1 MERERLKV
9 TWEEHRSHTSE
20 LFRDLFES
28 KRFSDVTLICNDQQE
43 IKAHKFI
50 LSSCSSRFKSI
61 IDNSFRS
68 NDPYIACGIID
79 DNIIDNIPYMNLKEI
94 NMQEL
99 ESILQFIYLGEAEVY
114 QENIEVFLKVAKIL
128 NIKGLE
134 DDSNEEVESCIEEFM
149 EENKKGEELIEDE
162 IKREVDNGIEN
173 QDKSKSPKK
182 PKKSKKPKTNKVSQF
197 IKRENDFQWSCSV
210 CEKILTT
217 KSGLQFHIQS
227 EHHGIKN
234 PCPNCDYQASN
245 TSNLNRHIKAKHEGI
260 KFPCNVCDYKASYK
274 SDVQNHI
281 KIKHEKIQYS
291 CHKCDYQGSYL
302 KQHIKHMH
310 EDPLCIIKKR

>member
-9 TWEEHRSHTSE
+9 TWEEHSSHTNELLRE
-20 LFRDLFES
+20 LFDS

-61 IDNSFRS
+61 IDSSFRS

-79 DNIIDNIPYMNLKEI
+79 DNIIDNVPYMNLKET

-114 QENIEVFLKVAKIL
+114 QENIEEFLKVAKIL

-134 DDSNEEVESCIEEFM
+134 DDSNEEVESCIEES
-149 EENKKGEELIEDE
+149 KKDVELIEDE
-162 IKREVDNGIEN
+162 IKREVDNDIEN
-173 QDKSKSPKK
+173 QDKSNSPKK

-210 CEKILTT
+210 CEKVLTT

-227 EHHGIKN
+227 DHHGIKN
-234 PCPNCDYQASN
+234 PCPKCDYQAST
-245 TSNLNRHIKAKHEGI
+245 TSNLNRHIKAKHEGV
-260 KFPCNVCDYKASYK
+260 KFPCNDCDYKASYK
-274 SDVQNHI
+274 SDLLNHS
-281 KIKHEKIQYS
+281 KSKHVQYS
-291 CHKCDYQGSYL
+291 CQDCDYKGSNL
-302 KQHIKHMH
+302 KQHIKQMH